1 MDYRDGYAILIFI
14 GSGWVGGS
22 IDVPQLGKSFPT
34 APGGILIIRASK
46 FAHRCGPIK
55 SGKRICIT
63 GFIDRSTHVR
73 AMSKHYEMFSV

>member
-14 GSGWVGGS
+14 GLGWVGGS

-34 APGGILIIRASK
+34 GPGGILIIRPSR
-46 FAHRCGPIK
+46 FTHRCGPIK
-55 SGKRICIT
+55 LGKHICIT
-63 GFIDRSTHVR
+63 GFINQSTHVC